1 MSKPLA
7 VMSYTFAALSG
18 VCLVSGMAILS
29 NEKRG

>member
-7 VMSYTFAALSG
+7 FVSYTFAALSG
-18 VCLVSGMAILS
+18 VCFVSGVAILT